1 MSSSGPSTE
10 RGIMKR
16 LSPRFKGGQGAG
28 LRSCAY
34 AEGVTDPQDSWV
46 RSTRP
51 CQHSWCVWAKP
62 IRARII
68 KATVT
73 HPFDQLKSGLGHC
86 CSDADGSVVEDADWE
101 SKSGHYR
108 VRVPKAPGSK
118 EMIWVDVPDD
128 AVVTE
133 PNRAGRT
140 MVWPSYLGE
149 RLGWIRCFM
158 PGSMT

>member
-62 IRARII
+62 IRASII
-68 KATVT
+68 KATAT
-73 HPFDQLKSGLGHC
+73 HPATTFSIM
-86 CSDADGSVVEDADWE
+86 AATP
-101 SKSGHYR
+101 R
-108 VRVPKAPGSK
+108 
-118 EMIWVDVPDD
+118 
-128 AVVTE
+128 
-133 PNRAGRT
+133 
-140 MVWPSYLGE
+140 
-149 RLGWIRCFM
+149 
-158 PGSMT
+158 